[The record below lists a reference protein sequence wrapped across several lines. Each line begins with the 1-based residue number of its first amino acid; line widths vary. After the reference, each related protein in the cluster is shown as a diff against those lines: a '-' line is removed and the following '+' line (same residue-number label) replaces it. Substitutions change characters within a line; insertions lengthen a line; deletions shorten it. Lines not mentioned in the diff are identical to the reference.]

1 ILQAG
6 QQASQQITFIEHT
19 LEDDKGYVHIVRTPI
34 NLSNVRA
41 QSPAQVG
48 GQAQLTQSTPLL
60 PPHSST
66 HVSSVLNSQ
75 GLRVASHQA
84 SASLVPSRSQ
94 GTRLQRN
101 SPLQRLGTPV
111 LQQQQQSQDEHQAS
125 YQDQYLKQLE
135 NRLHTQQKGSGR
147 GKVTGVH
154 VTQPVV
160 CGATSILSTSV
171 ASQSQEQ
178 QQKQIPPQA
187 TTPSKKLSL
196 SQYRQRMSHELKHQ
210 QQQQQQH
217 HKLVGP
223 AQVASC
229 SEEVRIPVSTNNALK
244 QQYYYVE
251 RPDGKKVLAVIPM
264 GHTITTTVAQHTHSP
279 TLSTITTAVS
289 TNLSTSSAG
298 GNPVL
303 TVKHEDGVVLSGTA
317 GTNLQSS
324 STGSTL
330 ASPSITVSSSGVGST
345 NSTSV
350 SSPIQEQSVHST
362 VPAEQKD
369 KDPTDKP
376 RYIAGRVAVCSNC
389 GILSEDLNR
398 CQRCNHRLPNSVR
411 TLPSAQ
417 TTTSIK
423 TSTSDSQA
431 ISNRGISLPVPLSK
445 QEFYGKTGGGA
456 RKGVEKKSA
465 SPATQKSKGR
475 GRGRGK
481 AFEEPVILTLSS
493 DEEDEG
499 GGSSGSAYTGG
510 SHSPQAGQQFV
521 QQEPISQKEPIIT
534 QDMEN
539 FDDTEEADIGA
550 VTGGG
555 LPDLQ
560 SLLDGTLKRPY
571 TSVQCR
577 SIRVGSYK
585 VMPKER
591 VLIVPEGFRIKI
603 PPITDDSGDSVTFDI
618 PIKSV
623 VKILVHLGRSLPV
636 FFIYIKPS
644 TAASVRRLLK
654 MMDKSG
660 YYFDPCSNEESQRRI
675 TILPDRMTEENKNL
689 VKEILSSTNV
699 HTSDAVNVTSSVPN
713 DKINIMEELDQRE
726 ANEILV
732 RSSPMEVQSLVK
744 KTVSSTTSESKMLLI
759 YPPPPQKGG
768 ISISTDDYCCL
779 EEEQFL
785 NDVII
790 DFYLKWLLQSKLSEI
805 HRVHTHVFSTFFY
818 KRLTSKPKKRRLNAP
833 EDDPKLSAAEK
844 RHARVKSWTKSVDIF
859 SKDFI
864 IIPINEHAHWF
875 LAIICFPGL
884 DSPVR
889 MSDGQPVPN
898 TVPDIP
904 KRLRSSKPKN
914 RIEIPVIDDGEWSD
928 RDEAEGDEDEL
939 EEDEEEDEE
948 TPPNKKSKVDEQ
960 NSGECQ
966 STKLETAQPVS
977 IKQPCILIFDSLTGA
992 NRARIV
998 ATLRD
1003 YLMVEHRLRKGTEK
1017 VYNRDTMKGAC
1028 PRVPQQTNY
1037 SDCGIYTLQFAE
1049 SFFEHPLKDYTFP
1062 IRTLTEW
1069 FPQEVVRGKREAIAK
1084 LIANLMEQHNPNHS
1098 FITLPDIYF
1107 SSDDKIDKGGASVT
1121 HAVATP
1127 VAQDSPSV
1135 ENNSVNKINVNSEQS
1150 VVPAQDSSK
1159 TEKVIESE
1167 ESASEG
1173 VGSSKEQK
1181 QSIFNNFSPN
1191 TINVNTSCEAEL
1203 KLHKEGES
1211 SVLAKSLSSPAS
1223 ITSVKTLPNKPVS
1236 VKSPVNVESGKC
1248 EPTFSLPTSQ
1258 LNIKKYSNPAYSYD
1272 KSVPSQKT
1280 NTHTISPESHN
1291 NVKRQ
1296 IIYESDESIFPVK
1309 GDKKKAPTKENS
1321 IPQIKE
1327 TNLVTELNARNKSG
1341 LNFLQSVYND
1351 DSLDEGSRINSNKTE
1366 SQFNGDNSVSYGI
1379 KNTYNPDVSAVHGHG
1394 VYGNKLIKER
1404 LKITENKTKLVN
1416 GTVETVTKGDQSVQG
1431 ESNTQAIQ
1439 PSSVMFDKAKSLY
1452 PQASSVSRMASPPK
1466 YTPKKN
1472 SNISLQ
1478 GLGTSKAAFS
1488 SNSVTKSFA
1497 QSVSTVQT
1505 RRVPASG
1512 KTAFSSSSG
1521 IVSEELTSNPVK
1533 TGQRAIID
1541 RDTAE
1546 VLLIMNPASPV
1557 SSNSTSNKPS
1567 LGNSP
1572 TEQQNIF
1579 IDEDSNYGNL
1589 ACSDRQSVRTV
1600 STPTTSRPVLSS
1612 THDRGCH
1619 TSSLGRRSGSEYVTS
1634 VPLGSSSPTLT
1645 GTSTPAVFRFNERV
1659 TSSGRTIAPPK
1670 RYLDDDDDTFSKKRR
1685 DKSAQGKP
1693 RSIVR

>member
-41 QSPAQVG
+41 QSPAQ
-48 GQAQLTQSTPLL
+48 
-60 PPHSST
+60 
-66 HVSSVLNSQ
+66 
-75 GLRVASHQA
+75 
-84 SASLVPSRSQ
+84 
-94 GTRLQRN
+94 
-101 SPLQRLGTPV
+101 
-111 LQQQQQSQDEHQAS
+111 
-125 YQDQYLKQLE
+125 
-135 NRLHTQQKGSGR
+135 
-147 GKVTGVH
+147 VTGVH